1 MNNNNDNECLFLF
14 FRATTSLPSCW
25 TEVAGPAA
33 EQSRAAQSTRIEKY
47 ICGRKLKKYCW
58 EQDLSRRKKERKKK
72 VL

>member
-33 EQSRAAQSTRIEKY
+33 EQSRAAQSTGIEKY
-47 ICGRKLKKYCW
+47 ICGRKLKNIAGNKI
-58 EQDLSRRKKERKKK
+58 SRKKKKKK